1 MKLILLLLAGPPL
14 LFFLGQA
21 IGFIPSG
28 EAGYGAAT
36 LVAGLQGII
45 LMPMLAFHVYR
56 AVKEPTKY
64 FAPKSL
70 SVIDYALLGL
80 LFLVAGVGLAK
91 YHGY

>member
-1 MKLILLLLAGPPL
+1 MAGPPL

-36 LVAGLQGII
+36 LVARLQGII
-45 LMPMLAFHVYR
+45 LMPVLVLHVYR
-56 AVKEPTKY
+56 AVKEPAKY

-70 SVIDYALLGL
+70 SVIDYALLGQFIRDCPL
-80 LFLVAGVGLAK
+80 EFFTPI
-91 YHGY
+91 

>member
-1 MKLILLLLAGPPL
+1 MKLILLLLVGPPL

-45 LMPMLAFHVYR
+45 LMPVLVFHVYR
-56 AVKEPTKY
+56 AVKEPSKY
-64 FAPKSL
+64 FAPKSP
-70 SVIDYALLGL
+70 SIIDHALLGL
-80 LFLVAGVGLAK
+80 LLLVVAVGLARC
-91 YHGY
+91 HGH